1 MTPSLSKISSFAAER
16 IHGTLEERYEAGLF
30 SREIWRQMGALGL
43 LGMTVGGQYGGA
55 GGSALELAGALREFT
70 RVGCDMGTTLSWITH
85 LALCVKS
92 IEALGTERQ
101 KEQYL
106 PRLVSGEWVGAA
118 AVSEPKTGAH
128 PAGMRTTAA
137 RTASGFTLSGSKMYV
152 TDGPVADLMVVVAI
166 TGEDESRHKE
176 LTSFLVETTLPGFEA
191 KRMDLNFLATSPH
204 GELTFDGIELGTDS
218 VLGDPGDGHSSFSKG
233 AFARER
239 SLVVAAFSGLFDAAA
254 KTAADLLIER
264 EGAFDLKGQEAYTWV
279 HHMSALEAYRRLSET
294 LVDEALTDLD
304 RWRGSIDLLIYLGI
318 SYARWAS
325 WIERFAGERKLG
337 PSALLDIMLA
347 DMKLVMVGEGLLLK
361 QGVKRYIP

>member
-1 MTPSLSKISSFAAER
+1 MTPSLSEVSSFAAEKIR
-16 IHGTLEERYEAGLF
+16 GTLEERYEAGLF
-30 SREIWRQMGALGL
+30 SREIWRQMGSLGL
-43 LGMTVGGQYGGA
+43 LGMTVPGQYGGA

-70 RVGCDMGTTLSWITH
+70 RAGCDMGTTVSWITH

-92 IEALGTERQ
+92 IEVLGTEQQ

-106 PRLVSGEWVGAA
+106 PRLVSGEWVGAT

-128 PAGMRTTAA
+128 PAGILTTAT

-152 TDGPVADLMVVVAI
+152 TDGPVADLLVVVAM
-166 TGEDESRHKE
+166 TDEDESGHKE
-176 LTSFLVETTLPGFEA
+176 LTSFLVETAAPGFEA
-191 KRMDLNFLATSPH
+191 KRMDMNFLATSPH
-204 GELTFDGIELGTDS
+204 GELTFDGIELGPDS
-218 VLGDPGDGHSSFSKG
+218 VLGSPGDGHSSFSRS

-239 SLVVAAFSGLFDAAA
+239 SLVVAAFCGLFDAAA
-254 KTAADLLIER
+254 KAAADLLIAR

-294 LVDEALTDLD
+294 LVDDALTDIE

-325 WIERFAGERKLG
+325 WIERFASERKLG
-337 PSALLDIMLA
+337 SSALLNIMLA

-361 QGVKRYIP
+361 QGIKRYIT